1 MSPLRSLAEWIQ
13 DRASVVLERLGHRP
27 SPYRYWAARARAF
40 GVRSVL
46 NIGHTDAEVEAVT
59 RMQREVLFPLLRER
73 LRPGDK
79 RLLDFG
85 CGPGRFTRDLA
96 ALIDGTVLGVD
107 PIPRYLDLAPKGER
121 VAYRRLERGVVPAP
135 DASFDVVWIC
145 LVLGGILDAGEL
157 ERTVREI
164 GRVLKPGGLVFLVEN
179 TSQKSDGVHW
189 VFRTADA
196 YAHLFPFA
204 ALAPVAE
211 YFDLDER
218 MSVLAGRTH
227 E

>member
-1 MSPLRSLAEWIQ
+1 MGKHGFVDFLQRFGYRSSP
-13 DRASVVLERLGHRP
+13 H
-27 SPYRYWAARARAF
+27 RYWTARARKF

-46 NIGHTDAEVEAVT
+46 NIGHTDEEVEAVT

-73 LRPGDK
+73 LRPREK

-107 PIPRYLDLAPKGER
+107 PIQCYLDLAPKDER
-121 VAYRRLERGVVPAP
+121 VEYRRLEHNAVPAP
-135 DASFDVVWIC
+135 NESFDAAWIC
-145 LVLGGILDAGEL
+145 LVLGGILDARAL
-157 ERTVREI
+157 SHSVHEI

-179 TSQKSDGVHW
+179 TSEKADGAYW
-189 VFRTADA
+189 AFRSTDA
-196 YAHLFPFA
+196 YRNLFTFA
-204 ALAPVAE
+204 SLVPVAE
-211 YFDLDER
+211 YFDLGER
-218 MSVLAGRTH
+218 MSVMAGRKH